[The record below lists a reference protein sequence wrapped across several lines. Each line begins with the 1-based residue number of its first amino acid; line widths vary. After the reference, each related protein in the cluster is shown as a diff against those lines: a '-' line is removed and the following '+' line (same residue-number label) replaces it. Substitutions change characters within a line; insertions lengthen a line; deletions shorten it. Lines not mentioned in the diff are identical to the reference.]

1 MRKKNKLVYGV
12 GINDADY
19 RVQEKIT
26 VVDEDGKKKQ
36 KLVWICPFY
45 EKWKPMLRRCYSAK
59 YQEVRPTYKGCSV
72 SEDWLR
78 FSTFKAWMAAQDW
91 EGMEI
96 DKDILFPNN
105 KIYSPETCVFIN
117 HKINVFLTES
127 NASRGQ
133 WMIGVYWHK
142 VANKFTA
149 MCNDGTGKR
158 KYLGLFDTEIQAHRA
173 WLRYKQ
179 ELALKLAS
187 EQTDP
192 RVAKALI
199 DRYENYV
206 AQEKEVDK

>member
-1 MRKKNKLVYGV
+1 MRKKDKLVYGV

-59 YQEVRPTYKGCSV
+59 YQEVRPTYIGCSV

-117 HKINVFLTES
+117 H
-127 NASRGQ
+127 
-133 WMIGVYWHK
+133 
-142 VANKFTA
+142 
-149 MCNDGTGKR
+149 
-158 KYLGLFDTEIQAHRA
+158 
-173 WLRYKQ
+173 
-179 ELALKLAS
+179 
-187 EQTDP
+187 
-192 RVAKALI
+192 
-199 DRYENYV
+199 
-206 AQEKEVDK
+206 